1 MMCINASLFEKSD
14 LDDLTVLALQHLCT
28 AILPMLQRQLCDQ
41 LPGGTLFVPNA
52 DLAQNTVLPKTNR
65 ISEADFSALDRVDRK
80 APQKCRSAKSGM
92 ITYTVNKTGSFLSK
106 LSKDNRKRY
115 FDIARKVAVKRQI
128 KDKQKRKE
136 VSGERLRLQN
146 LRIQKKER
154 RQKRQVQYLQKLNDQ
169 MKQEGVWVS
178 ENEADDKIHGKTNAK
193 QKTFNKESN
202 YLSQ

>member
-1 MMCINASLFEKSD
+1 MISKLVTGPLWRLLENPDISFFGMNDFWTLLVEKVSEFSGDASSLLLGQKVFQEDNIEEEDVYKCLFEKSD
-14 LDDLTVLALQHLCT
+14 LDDLTLLALQHLCT

-136 VSGERLRLQN
+136 VSGE
-146 LRIQKKER
+146 
-154 RQKRQVQYLQKLNDQ
+154 
-169 MKQEGVWVS
+169 
-178 ENEADDKIHGKTNAK
+178 
-193 QKTFNKESN
+193 
-202 YLSQ
+202 